1 MDIIDSPT
9 RSAMMAR
16 IKGKNTRAEI
26 IVRTGLHKLGFRYQL
41 HRKNLPGKPDLVFPK
56 HHAVIFVNGCFWH
69 AHDCHMFK
77 WPSTRADFWRKKISE
92 NRWRDERN
100 IQACISMG
108 WKVLV
113 IWECALRGKT
123 RRNPNEVIHTA
134 ANWLLYDSQNAIIE
148 GKNSDL

>member
-69 AHDCHMFK
+69 GHTCKYFK
-77 WPSTRADFWRKKISE
+77 LPATNTEFWRDKIGANQE
-92 NRWRDERN
+92 RDELKTKQLIN
-100 IQACISMG
+100 LG
-108 WKVLV
+108 YTVLR
-113 IWECALRGKT
+113 IWECQTRAGSESFDALIDI
-123 RRNPNEVIHTA
+123 VA
-134 ANWLLYDSQNAIIE
+134 ANLRRDELRD
-148 GKNSDL
+148 